1 MQHLEVS
8 CAVRRFFKSLGFKGL
23 MCTGLHAGCSFLS
36 GINETSIHVDI
47 FLKNTQIS
55 DLMKIRPVEGV
66 MFHAGGRTDG
76 QTDLTKLIFAFLNF
90 VRTSKNSSIVYCEM
104 QLDHALITAFYHIT
118 SL

>member
-66 MFHAGGRTDG
+66 MFHAGGRIDG
-76 QTDLTKLIFAFLNF
+76 QINVTKLTVAFRNFANVPNNVLPTGCIY
-90 VRTSKNSSIVYCEM
+90 VSCGP
-104 QLDHALITAFYHIT
+104 QC
-118 SL
+118 SLRGTN